1 MSQSE
6 QSSLE
11 VLQLILGAFEQ
22 TLKEEQDALRQ
33 FDYKSID
40 HSAQQKLEL
49 QSQLEFALT
58 THGPSLEGMDP
69 QTVQPLKSALE
80 TCRALARNNESKI
93 LAYQEHIKR
102 LQSRLSGSTTRGYGP
117 KRRFMAAPSCS
128 QPVLTDSVG

>member
-1 MSQSE
+1 MSKPE

-11 VLQLILGAFEQ
+11 VLELILNAFEK
-22 TLKEEQDALRQ
+22 TLKEEQDALSK

-40 HSAQQKLEL
+40 KSAQQKLEL

-58 THGPSLEGMDP
+58 RHAPSLEKMEP
-69 QTVQPLKSALE
+69 QEITPLKSALE
-80 TCRALARNNESKI
+80 ECRKLAKNNESKI
-93 LAYQEHIKR
+93 LAYQQHIKQ
-102 LQSRLSGSTTRGYGP
+102 LQARLSGTQARGYGP